1 MAAALLTRVR
11 VLSALLHLQRD
22 MKRFRHRNRVAQE
35 IRDSEAAYVNGL
47 KALCQVRIVAAAA
60 ESTTMRAHLLT
71 RWPCPTPTVQYKEQ
85 LEFNLQVSPEPL
97 ASREEITEL
106 FKYVVAHCRVVN
118 HVVHSTD
125 RPTDQPTGTRRWM
138 DGV

>member
-60 ESTTMRAHLLT
+60 ESTTMRARLLT
-71 RWPCPTPTVQYKEQ
+71 RRPCPTPTVQYKEQ

-106 FKYVVAHCRVVN
+106 FKYVLAHCRVVN

-125 RPTDQPTGTRRWM
+125 RPTGTRRWM
-138 DGV
+138 DGVQ